1 MLPRYSGRRVL
12 PPESVSRL
20 CEVTTHTPT
29 FSVPRPASTLGVLR
43 RVGLESLLL
52 LDCPTQVARGE
63 KPLQTE
69 RARGG
74 KGRED

>member
-29 FSVPRPASTLGVLR
+29 FSVPQAPWELVLR

-52 LDCPTQVARGE
+52 LDCLTQVARGE

-69 RARGG
+69 RARRG